1 MIKDDISFYD
11 RIRNENM
18 YGNTAHNVYAQNNI
32 AIESK
37 EKLIEMLYEG
47 VLRFNMQ
54 AKKAINDGDIEKR
67 VYFVNRSIAII
78 SELTSSLDSSQGQV
92 SEYLDGLYNYQLQ
105 QLTFASIEND
115 ISKIDSVNTVFKGL
129 LAAWRE
135 STQVS

>member
-1 MIKDDISFYD
+1 
-11 RIRNENM
+11 M
-18 YGNTAHNVYAQNNI
+18 YANAAHNVYAQNNI

-54 AKKAINDGDIEKR
+54 AKKSIMDGDIEKR
-67 VYFVNRSIAII
+67 VHWINRSIAII
-78 SELTSSLDSSQGQV
+78 AELSSSLDSSQGQV
-92 SEYLDGLYNYQLQ
+92 AEYLQGLYTYQLQ

-115 ISKIDSVNTVFKGL
+115 ITKIDSVNNVFKGL

-135 STQVS
+135 STNLN

>member
-1 MIKDDISFYD
+1 
-11 RIRNENM
+11 M

-32 AIESK
+32 GIESK

-47 VLRFNMQ
+47 ILRFNMQ

-67 VYFVNRSIAII
+67 VHWVNRSIAII
-78 SELTSSLDSSQGQV
+78 SELITSLDSSQGQIA
-92 SEYLDGLYNYQLQ
+92 EYLDGLYNYQLQ

-115 ISKIDSVNTVFKGL
+115 TSKIDSVNTVFKGL

-135 STQVS
+135 STEASN